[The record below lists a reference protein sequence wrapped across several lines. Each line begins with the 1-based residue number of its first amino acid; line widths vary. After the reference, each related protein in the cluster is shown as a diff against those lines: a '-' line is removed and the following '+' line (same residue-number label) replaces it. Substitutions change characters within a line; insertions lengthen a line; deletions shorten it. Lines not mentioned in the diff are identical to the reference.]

1 MTLTLDPRLEMRIQ
15 QKIEDGSHREASEVI
30 DHALDLLDAD
40 ESWSDAEKAQLDQH
54 LAESMAQIQRG
65 EGIDGDEA
73 RALLAERR
81 RVRLS

>member
-40 ESWSDAEKAQLDQH
+40 ESWSDAEKAQLWRRAWH
-54 LAESMAQIQRG
+54 KSSAARESTATKP
-65 EGIDGDEA
+65 EHC
-73 RALLAERR
+73 LLSVGA
-81 RVRLS
+81 SG